1 MSQIITPQ
9 EAEKLKSAKIAE
21 AKSRL
26 TVDDYNRVLEGY
38 LLGKRSERG
47 YTDRDPSE
55 YYNSSVAR
63 WAQDARDWIA
73 FRDRVM
79 TYGLQII
86 NDFYSG
92 KQVPSID
99 EFKAELEKIECN
111 WTYEVTDGQIF
122 RV

>member
-1 MSQIITPQ
+1 MSQVITHQ

-21 AKSRL
+21 ARSRL
-26 TVDDYNRVLEGY
+26 TVVDYNRVLEDY

-47 YTDRDPSE
+47 YTDREPSD
-55 YYNSSVAR
+55 YYNSSIPR
-63 WAQDARDWIA
+63 WAQDARDWIE

-111 WTYEVTDGQIF
+111 WTYEVTDEQIF

>member
-1 MSQIITPQ
+1 MSKVMTPQ
-9 EAEKLKSAKIAE
+9 EAERLKSAKIAE
-21 AKSRL
+21 ARSRL
-26 TVDDYNRVLEGY
+26 TVDDYNRVLEDY

-47 YTDRDPSE
+47 YTDREPSD

-73 FRDRVM
+73 FRDQVM

-92 KQVPSID
+92 GQVPRID

>member
-1 MSQIITPQ
+1 MSQVITHQ
-9 EAEKLKSAKIAE
+9 EAERLKSAKIAE
-21 AKSRL
+21 ARSRL
-26 TVDDYNRVLEGY
+26 TVDDYNRVLEDY

-47 YTDRDPSE
+47 YTDREPSD

-73 FRDRVM
+73 FRDSVM

>member
-1 MSQIITPQ
+1 MSKAMTPQ
-9 EAEKLKSAKIAE
+9 EAQRLKAAKIAE
-21 AKSRL
+21 ARSRL
-26 TVDDYNRVLEGY
+26 TVDNYNRVLEDY

-79 TYGLQII
+79 VYGLDVLNEYMDTGIAPLTI
-86 NDFYSG
+86 EDFS
-92 KQVPSID
+92 KRL
-99 EFKAELEKIECN
+99 AEMEVK
-111 WTYEVTDGQIF
+111 WTYESTSVS
-122 RV
+122 

>member
-1 MSQIITPQ
+1 MSQVITHQ

-26 TVDDYNRVLEGY
+26 TVDDYNRVLEDY

-47 YTDRDPSE
+47 YTDREPSD

-92 KQVPSID
+92 EQVPSID